1 MAPKSGGRKRKTEQ
15 REAPSEPA
23 AHAPLASLYAATLAA
38 CSFLAPKGVLCTL
51 DKLAPTVAAL
61 SGGELTAESL
71 RQMVAIEPHLG
82 LRYAVSA
89 GGGAVLELVLRESL
103 RTVATPGAVRSRHKR
118 FCALLSA
125 HGEAPLPLAPLPDPP
140 LGAMP
145 PPASPSRAAN
155 GETTAYS

>member
-61 SGGELTAESL
+61 SGGELPWEQARAWAQL
-71 RQMVAIEPHLG
+71 
-82 LRYAVSA
+82 
-89 GGGAVLELVLRESL
+89 LV
-103 RTVATPGAVRSRHKR
+103 RTVAVTEDRSCGRRFCRRRCLSAEHDVRAVR
-118 FCALLSA
+118 
-125 HGEAPLPLAPLPDPP
+125 
-140 LGAMP
+140 
-145 PPASPSRAAN
+145 
-155 GETTAYS
+155 